1 MGFFDY
7 LGKKKKEFG
16 DTVSS
21 LGATAKGYLQS
32 LQNTPAPKVLQN
44 TIGRLPAASQTFK
57 PAYDMLSNINTR
69 PLSSRAT
76 SPVGKFVAGVAE
88 TPYTFL
94 TSVPKAYGQTMKE
107 IDDKSI
113 FTPGG
118 VKRTAGRALEAGL
131 DTASMGLLGT
141 GKNLVKQGVKSVA
154 ESAILR
160 EAPKVSGLIREGA
173 KQGMKTGGLYG
184 AGYGT
189 AEALKEEKG
198 LGETVKDAATGA
210 ATGSLVGGG
219 VGGSLPALGAVA
231 KAVKHDLSS
240 KKAPTD
246 FVPNRTVHRENT
258 LYPAEKNS
266 GLRTFTPEKIS
277 GQTFA
282 DAPLLGKTL
291 RQVGEALPRPGAS
304 IEDVSGKP
312 PLVPSNAN
320 TRAINAVNEKKNATA
335 KEAVSR
341 MMQETSAK
349 KAPVASKTTK
359 PTPKPVPVPNATGRN
374 GNGMES
380 DASSAFAKE
389 LDSIPTPWDDPMHN
403 VQKDLKKMGAKK
415 LQETADDFFGEPA
428 KGYNKY
434 QQDAY
439 RKKGERVRAI
449 GDVMYAPA
457 ELRAMGFTKKEAQKL
472 GAKEAGI
479 VSKLG
484 KLGYP
489 KDHPAV
495 KDPYSEQTQKII
507 NLGVPYTRLKEYYDK
522 KHALDTHIL
531 DGIDP
536 STLKDI
542 SPLQAGTRDVYR
554 NVETVFGG
562 KYKNPAFQRVKS
574 ELLDPFDASKGAFI
588 DEQNAILGDLK
599 ENIVKK
605 LGITK
610 GSKLSAAV
618 QLYGEGKMPLEDL
631 KAKFPH
637 DWEKVVEADKWFR
650 NKYDSM
656 LEELNRVR
664 EYYNPTHPLYP
675 ESTKVIP
682 KRKDY
687 YRHFKE
693 ISDGFAGL
701 KNIFDTPANID
712 PSLAVSSEHTKPMNK
727 FLTFALRR
735 KGDQTTNDAVGGFLD
750 YAKAHSYAKHIDPHI
765 RRFRGV
771 NTETKG
777 LFPKDDRIGL
787 AEELSNKT
795 DPMNT
800 IAETGD
806 VRAIKNLLIEKGLS
820 DRDAV
825 RMAKDLVDK
834 NTLQDV
840 RDYLTPRL
848 SEEGLSRFTPEA
860 KAENSQ
866 NNLNSFLKFL
876 DNFANDLAGKTNP
889 LDRPIQDN
897 FLGRQ
902 TFRALN
908 WVNSR
913 TKANVIVGNI
923 GSALVQFFGIPN
935 GIADAGVKNSTKA
948 IGDSLA
954 GILDKHAPSSQSSF
968 LKERYFNAY
977 DSFDTGILNN
987 TKKAA
992 VWLTA
997 IGDKIGTTFTWN
1009 AEYRKALENG
1019 LSGENAVKYADDWT
1033 RRMVAGRGIG
1043 EVPIMQKSKMIQ
1055 LVAPFQ
1061 LEVANQWRVFADWAR
1076 NDPQK
1081 LALAK
1086 KLLVYS
1092 VATWIMNRVAKNIR
1106 GNDVAFDPIQ
1116 AMADAYQSYQQED
1129 DKVKGTLLAGGRLAG
1144 EVLSNMPVGSVPAS
1158 WYPEYG
1164 SKDVLGTGI
1173 DIPTRE
1179 QLFGDK
1185 DPTRFGG
1192 GILASKALSDPLY
1205 MLLPPFGGRQIKQT
1219 IEGAKTLSKGYAENA
1234 SGKVMTPVDTGP
1246 ANVARGLLFGKNA
1259 IGEVRDYYDTN
1270 QTPLSDQQTELFKRS
1285 GGTDYFDAV
1294 MKRREAEAAQ
1304 NKIRD
1309 AKRAEVKKMMEEKGN
1324 EQPSPE
1330 FGAPE
1335 QKNKTVSALPG
1346 ISSALAASNDIAEKV
1361 ASEPMMPL
1369 SDGSY
1374 YVESAGKYG
1383 EFYDTEEEARY
1394 GLAKSLLEKSRD
1406 TDFVDMGD
1414 YVLKKTKTGPN
1425 VGVSTLDPEAG
1436 KIEIAKSA
1444 LEKSGEKFLDMGDT
1458 VLVKGSKGV
1467 QSMPKDDFTITL
1479 NDKRMNLSKDRKDFA
1494 TWMKAADES
1503 AQILQKKLE
1512 SGDLNALEQIETED
1526 KLGTLMR
1533 DAEKYLS
1540 YGGSFTKPKAE
1551 KKLPEAMRYPLV
1563 DKDMLAISRILR
1575 TGGISKK
1582 PSLSKRP
1589 LSLIPARLS
1598 SVRRKS
1604 RRRILH

>member
-16 DTVSS
+16 DAVSS

-32 LQNTPAPKVLQN
+32 LQKTPAPKVLQN
-44 TIGRLPAASQTFK
+44 TIGRLPSASQTFK
-57 PAYDMLSNINTR
+57 PVYDTLSNINTR

-118 VKRTAGRALEAGL
+118 VKRTAGRTLEAGL
-131 DTASMGLLGT
+131 DTASMGLLGA
-141 GKNLVKQGVKSVA
+141 GKNLVRQGVKSVA

-173 KQGMKTGGLYG
+173 KQGLKTGGLYG

-198 LGETVKDAATGA
+198 FGDTVKDTATGA
-210 ATGSLVGGG
+210 ATGSLIGGG
-219 VGGSLPALGAVA
+219 VGGSLPAFGAVA

-240 KKAPTD
+240 RKAPTD
-246 FVPNRTVHRENT
+246 IVPNRTVHRENT

-266 GLRTFTPEKIS
+266 GLRTFAPEKIS

-291 RQVGEALPRPGAS
+291 RQIGEALPRPGAS

-312 PLVPSNAN
+312 PLIPSNRN
-320 TRAINAVNEKKNATA
+320 TQAANAVNTKKNASA
-335 KEAVSR
+335 KEAVAK
-341 MMQETSAK
+341 MMRETRAK
-349 KAPVASKTTK
+349 KAPVANATPK
-359 PTPKPVPVPNATGRN
+359 PTPKPALVPNGAGKS

-380 DASSAFAKE
+380 DTSSAFAKE
-389 LDSIPTPWDDPMHN
+389 LDQIPTPWDEKP
-403 VQKDLKKMGAKK
+403 VQ
-415 LQETADDFFGEPA
+415 
-428 KGYNKY
+428 YNQY

-439 RKKGERVRAI
+439 RKKWERIKAI
-449 GDVMYAPA
+449 GDVMNAPDA
-457 ELRAMGFTKKEAQKL
+457 LRAMGFTKKEAQKI
-472 GAKEAGI
+472 GVKEAGI
-479 VSKLG
+479 ISKLG

-489 KDHPAV
+489 KDHSAV
-495 KDPYSEQTQKII
+495 KDPYSETTKRII
-507 NLGVPYTRLKEYYDK
+507 ELGVPYTRLKDYYAK

-554 NVETVFGG
+554 NFETVFGNG
-562 KYKNPAFQRVKS
+562 KYKNPAFQKVKS

-588 DEQNAILGDLK
+588 DEQNAILTDLR

-618 QLYGEGKMPLEDL
+618 QLYGEGKMPLDEL
-631 KAKFPH
+631 KAKFPN
-637 DWEKVVEADKWFR
+637 DWKKVVEADTWFR
-650 NKYDSM
+650 SKYDSM

-687 YRHFKE
+687 YRHFQE

-750 YAKAHSYAKHIDPHI
+750 YAKAHAYAKHIDPHI

-771 NTETKG
+771 NNETKG

-787 AEELSNKT
+787 AEELANKT

-806 VRAIKNLLIEKGLS
+806 ASTIKSLLVEKGLS

-825 RMAKDLVDK
+825 RMAKDLADK

-860 KAENSQ
+860 KAEQSQ

-889 LDRPIQDN
+889 LDRPVQDN
-897 FLGRQ
+897 FISRQ
-902 TFRALN
+902 AFRALN

-923 GSALVQFFGIPN
+923 GSALAQFFGIPN

-948 IGDSLA
+948 IGDSLL
-954 GILDKHAPSSQSSF
+954 GIFDKNAPSSQSSF

-977 DSFDTGILNN
+977 DSFDTGIINN

-992 VWLTA
+992 VWLTG

-1009 AEYRKALENG
+1009 AEYRKALEKG
-1019 LSGENAVKYADDWT
+1019 FSGGDAVKYADDWT

-1076 NDPQK
+1076 NDPQR

-1086 KLLVYS
+1086 KLMAYS

-1144 EVLSNMPVGSVPAS
+1144 EVLSNMPGGATASGILFSPEVSKQYMGDSDPNRFGSGLFSVFGRGMVSGDIATTEGAKKTLTDVGS
-1158 WYPEYG
+1158 
-1164 SKDVLGTGI
+1164 KI
-1173 DIPTRE
+1173 
-1179 QLFGDK
+1179 
-1185 DPTRFGG
+1185 
-1192 GILASKALSDPLY
+1192 AL
-1205 MLLPPFGGRQIKQT
+1205 PFGGRQLKNT
-1219 IEGAKTLSKGYAENA
+1219 YEGAKTLSKGYAENS

-1259 IGEVRDYYDTN
+1259 LGEVRDYYDNN

-1285 GGTDYFDAV
+1285 GGTDYFNKV
-1294 MKRREAEAAQ
+1294 MKRREKEAAQ

-1309 AKRAEVKKMMEEKGN
+1309 AKKAEVKKRMEEQGSK
-1324 EQPSPE
+1324 QPSPE

-1335 QKNKTVSALPG
+1335 QKTKSVSALPG

-1361 ASEPMMPL
+1361 ASEPMTPY

-1374 YVESAGKYG
+1374 YVDSVGKDG
-1383 EFYDTEEEARY
+1383 AFFDTEEEARY
-1394 GLAKSLLEKSRD
+1394 GLAKSLLEKSKD

-1425 VGVSTLDPEAG
+1425 VSVSTLSPEAG
-1436 KIEIAKSA
+1436 KIEIAKSE

-1458 VLVKGSKGV
+1458 VLIKGSKGV
-1467 QSMPKDDFTITL
+1467 QSMTKDDFTITI
-1479 NDKRMNLSKDRKDFA
+1479 NDKRMNLAKDRKDFD
-1494 TWMKAADES
+1494 TWMKSADAS
-1503 AQILQKKLE
+1503 VQILQKKLE
-1512 SGDLNALEQIETED
+1512 SGDLNELEQIEAED

-1533 DAEKYLS
+1533 EAERYMS

-1563 DKDMLAISRILR
+1563 DKDMLAVSRMLR
-1575 TGGISKK
+1575 TGGTSKK
-1582 PSLSKRP
+1582 PILSKRP
-1589 LSLIPARLS
+1589 LSLIPARLT